1 MPVATRLSG
10 VLERHETDLLD
21 GWLAEL
27 QSSGVARTDLMSVAE
42 LREQCREFLS
52 LVREIAARGDGDI
65 RAERWS
71 KVRAMLSDASRT
83 RALQGFSPSE
93 TATFVLALKR
103 PLWEHLRRAARD
115 GDEMFD
121 DIWSAN
127 QLIDELALF
136 TTEVYQKGREEVIL
150 RQQRELLE
158 LSTPVVK
165 LWDGIVALPLIGTLD
180 SSRTQTVMEALL
192 DKIVE
197 TGSQVAIIDITGVP
211 TVDTLVAQHLLKTV
225 AAARLMGAECIISG
239 IRPQI
244 ARRRLLPPA
253 RPAARPARGSGPGG
267 ANVLGTV
274 RSETEPARNNPIDVL
289 DYPLT
294 RDNSDGIRT
303 RLPGNACGRR
313 RTVQSLVE
321 S

>member
-1 MPVATRLSG
+1 MREPDVPSAMPGVSGFRLPPSPESSVTPHGGFPMPVATRLSG

-150 RQQRELLE
+150 RQQRELL
-158 LSTPVVK
+158 
-165 LWDGIVALPLIGTLD
+165 GI
-180 SSRTQTVMEALL
+180 
-192 DKIVE
+192 
-197 TGSQVAIIDITGVP
+197 
-211 TVDTLVAQHLLKTV
+211 
-225 AAARLMGAECIISG
+225 
-239 IRPQI
+239 
-244 ARRRLLPPA
+244 
-253 RPAARPARGSGPGG
+253 
-267 ANVLGTV
+267 
-274 RSETEPARNNPIDVL
+274 
-289 DYPLT
+289 
-294 RDNSDGIRT
+294 
-303 RLPGNACGRR
+303 CGR
-313 RTVQSLVE
+313 
-321 S
+321 